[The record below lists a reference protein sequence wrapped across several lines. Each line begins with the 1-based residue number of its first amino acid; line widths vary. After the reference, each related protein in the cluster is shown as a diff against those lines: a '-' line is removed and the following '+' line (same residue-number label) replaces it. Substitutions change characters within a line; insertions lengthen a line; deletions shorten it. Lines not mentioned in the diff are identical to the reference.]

1 MNKLN
6 CNIRIVAV
14 AVAGLALVAMAAA
27 QPPVP
32 MEVLDRIEVVPRGNQ
47 WTLIPPEARPALRQV
62 VAMTSAQ
69 RDALVQSKDARLRG
83 IGLFVAEQQGDIAF
97 LLSLSHLL
105 DDRTP
110 TVPYARPVAHE
121 GGYAQANQ
129 TVADY
134 LSSIYAVWFGV
145 DVDKSRKRF
154 DKLIG
159 RVADPK
165 HLVRPWIVRLRRAG
179 DDKDKVAALKTQV
192 ATLPEDVRWAVL
204 TLGYKNS
211 LYTPDE
217 ARTALNTLS
226 ADTRDALQGRQD
238 LLPDEPLFR
247 VNDGLFRKTLL
258 TDCRRLLNGHKR

>member
-1 MNKLN
+1 MSTLN
-6 CNIRIVAV
+6 GNIRVIIVSGLVLVAAAAARTPPPAV
-14 AVAGLALVAMAAA
+14 A
-27 QPPVP
+27 
-32 MEVLDRIEVVPRGNQ
+32 LDEITVVPRGNQ
-47 WTLIPPEARPALRQV
+47 WSLIPPEALPALQQIV
-62 VAMTSAQ
+62 KLTPKQ
-69 RDALVQSKDARLRG
+69 RDALVQSEDARRRG
-83 IGLFVAEQQGDIAF
+83 IGLFVAEQQGDVAF

-110 TVPYARPVAHE
+110 TVPYARPVAHD
-121 GGYAQANQ
+121 GGYAHADQ

-134 LSSIYAVWFGV
+134 LSSIYAEWFGV

-159 RVADPK
+159 RVAEPR

-179 DDKDKVAALKTQV
+179 ENEEKTVALKAQV
-192 ATLPEDVRWAVL
+192 ADLPEEVRWAVL

-211 LYTPDE
+211 LYSPTE
-217 ARTALNTLS
+217 AHAALNSLS
-226 ADTRDALQGRQD
+226 AHTRDALHGRQD

-258 TDCRRLLNGHKR
+258 TDCRRLLNG